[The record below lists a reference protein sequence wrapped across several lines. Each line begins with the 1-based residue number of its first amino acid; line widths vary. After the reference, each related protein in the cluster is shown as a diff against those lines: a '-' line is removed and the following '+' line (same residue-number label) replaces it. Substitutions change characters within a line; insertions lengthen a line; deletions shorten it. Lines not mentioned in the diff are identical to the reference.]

1 LRKRIRSAGSRPVW
15 ASCLA
20 ETFGDA
26 GGEKLT
32 FPQLAED
39 QEAIDLFRT
48 PRTLIELVAIQLGVE
63 EGRQRF
69 EGAMGRDGGLEP
81 LGVAWTG
88 VGEIAEGGD
97 VGPGGIRIPRPP
109 EDLDELQTEVELPGI
124 LRQFRL
130 DEGAGGDHEIPL
142 EEEGGEVEDVLRFG
156 LLGLEPAH
164 HLPDGTRLPGRDA
177 DLGEFA
183 GDIEPGRMIAH
194 IPLEVGRGGIEPLDP
209 AEVALQFE
217 DAGGSFGGLESGDDG
232 FEILLGGG
240 IATEGI
246 LDFDEPETQVEAR
259 RVGFEPIGEKAGVGL
274 EIGRALE
281 PLEGPRLDEAGLREP
296 VKAVV
301 STVTASLRR
310 STATRASA

>member
-1 LRKRIRSAGSRPVW
+1 
-15 ASCLA
+15 
-20 ETFGDA
+20 
-26 GGEKLT
+26 
-32 FPQLAED
+32 
-39 QEAIDLFRT
+39 
-48 PRTLIELVAIQLGVE
+48 
-63 EGRQRF
+63 
-69 EGAMGRDGGLEP
+69 MGRDGGLEP

-97 VGPGGIRIPRPP
+97 VGPGGIRVSGTP
-109 EDLDELQTEVELPGI
+109 EDLDELQAKIELPGI

-130 DEGAGGDHEIPL
+130 DEGAGGDHKIPL
-142 EEEGGEVEDVLRFG
+142 EEEVGEVEDVFRFG

-177 DLGEFA
+177 DLSEFA

-194 IPLEVGRGGIEPLDP
+194 ITLEVGRGGIEPLDP

-217 DAGGSFGGLESGDDG
+217 DAGRSFGGLEAGDDG

-259 RVGFEPIGEKAGVGL
+259 GIGLQPIREKAEEVL
-274 EIGRALE
+274 EIRRALE
-281 PLEGPRLDEAGLREP
+281 PLEGPRLDQAGLREP
-296 VKAVV
+296 VQGGRQHRDRLVATLHRNEGFGIVEHGDFALGIRLQGLLQRRDKG
-301 STVTASLRR
+301 SPLLRR
-310 STATRASA
+310 RDRLKSQAENLPPTPVSGSQLREETVE